1 VNLIP
6 FKHLN
11 SIPLEFD
18 VVVENTFFKGTLV
31 HKKGKIAELNG
42 TITGSISMPCDL
54 CAENIERVL
63 NEELFF
69 YLSDG
74 IISDNED
81 ELDIVE
87 ITTPMIDME
96 ELLASEIELIKS
108 DYFCCS
114 LCEGKTVEQEF

>member
-1 VNLIP
+1 MNLIP

-18 VVVENTFFKGTLV
+18 VIVENVFFKGTLV
-31 HKKGKIAELNG
+31 HKKGKIAQLNG
-42 TITGSISMPCDL
+42 RITGSISMPCDL

-74 IISDNED
+74 IISDNGD

>member
-1 VNLIP
+1 
-6 FKHLN
+6 
-11 SIPLEFD
+11 
-18 VVVENTFFKGTLV
+18 
-31 HKKGKIAELNG
+31 
-42 TITGSISMPCDL
+42 MPCDL

>member
-1 VNLIP
+1 MVLIP

-18 VVVENTFFKGTLV
+18 VVVDTAFFKGTLV
-31 HKKGKIAELNG
+31 HKKGRIAQLNG
-42 TITGSISMPCDL
+42 TISGSISIPCDL
-54 CAENIERVL
+54 CAETVERVL
-63 NEELFF
+63 DEELSF

-74 IISDNED
+74 IVSENED

-87 ITTPMIDME
+87 ITTPMINME
-96 ELLASEIELIKS
+96 ELLRSELELIKS

-114 LCEGKTVEQEF
+114 HCEGKTVEQEF

>member
-18 VVVENTFFKGTLV
+18 VVVENASFKGTLV
-31 HKKGKIAELNG
+31 HKKGKIAQLNG
-42 TITGSISMPCDL
+42 TITGSISVPCDL
-54 CAENIERVL
+54 CAESIERVL

-74 IISDNED
+74 IVSENED

-87 ITTPMIDME
+87 ITTPMINME
-96 ELLASEIELIKS
+96 ELLNAELELIKS

-114 LCEGKTVEQEF
+114 QCEGKTLDKEF

>member
-1 VNLIP
+1 MIP

-18 VVVENTFFKGTLV
+18 VIVENVFFKGTLV
-31 HKKGKIAELNG
+31 HKKGKIAQLNG
-42 TITGSISMPCDL
+42 RITGSISMPCDL

-74 IISDNED
+74 IISDNGD

>member
-1 VNLIP
+1 VTGIP

-11 SIPLEFD
+11 SAPLEFE
-18 VVVENTFFKGTLV
+18 VSIENTLFIGTLV
-31 HKKGKIAELNG
+31 HKKGKIAQLNG
-42 TITGSISMPCDL
+42 TITGTVSMLCDV
-54 CAENIERVL
+54 CAEEVEKTL
-63 NEELFF
+63 NEEVSF

-74 IISDNED
+74 IISENED

-96 ELLASEIELIKS
+96 ELLHSEIELIKS

-114 LCEGKTVEQEF
+114 RCEGKTLDKEF

>member
-1 VNLIP
+1 VTCIP

-11 SIPLEFD
+11 STPLEFD
-18 VVVENTFFKGTLV
+18 VSVGNTLFVGTLV
-31 HKKGKIAELNG
+31 HKKGKIAQLNG
-42 TITGSISMPCDL
+42 TITGTVSIFCDV
-54 CAENIERVL
+54 CAEKVEKSL
-63 NEELFF
+63 NEEVSF

-74 IISDNED
+74 IISENED

-96 ELLASEIELIKS
+96 ELLHSEIELIRS

-114 LCEGKTVEQEF
+114 QCEGKTLDKEF